1 MMRISIEHIGLMAP
15 GMAGWDAARP
25 VLRGEQ
31 APDTQTLPAFWPNLL
46 PPNERRR
53 TTALIKLAL
62 QAAEDAL
69 RHSPYALYELASVF
83 ASSEGDGE
91 VVDRICQSLT
101 LPDRPVSPTHFHNSV
116 HNAPA
121 GYWAIASGSRQF
133 STSLAAGADTFA
145 AGLLEAATVAILQ
158 QRPVLL
164 LSYDYALPPALAG
177 RGYVDTIFGVA
188 LLLSAQASDATMGSL
203 QLELKAGTVVPPIL
217 PAELAELREYN
228 PAAAALPLLIALA
241 RAETADLAL
250 PCHDKLTLQIGID
263 M

>member
-1 MMRISIEHIGLMAP
+1 MRVRVESLGLMAP
-15 GMAGWDAARP
+15 GMAGWEAARP

-31 APDTQTLPAFWPNLL
+31 TLDQQELPAFRPGLL

-62 QAAEDAL
+62 QTAEDAL
-69 RHSPYALYELASVF
+69 RHNRYTMSELASVF

-101 LPDRPVSPTHFHNSV
+101 LPERPVSPTHFHNSV

-145 AGLLEAATVAILQ
+145 AGLIEAATVATGQ
-158 QRPVLL
+158 QQPVLL
-164 LSYDYALPPALAG
+164 ICYDSALPPALAG
-177 RGYVDTIFGVA
+177 RGYVDVSFATA
-188 LLLSAQASDATMGSL
+188 LLLSGTTSVSAPGCL
-203 QLELKAGTVVPPIL
+203 HLELKAGTAQPPDL
-217 PAELAELREYN
+217 PKELAPLRERN
-228 PAAAALPLLIALA
+228 PAAAALPLLMALA
-241 RAETADLAL
+241 KEEATKLAL
-250 PCHDKLTLQIGID
+250 PCHDHLTLQIGVEG
-263 M
+263 